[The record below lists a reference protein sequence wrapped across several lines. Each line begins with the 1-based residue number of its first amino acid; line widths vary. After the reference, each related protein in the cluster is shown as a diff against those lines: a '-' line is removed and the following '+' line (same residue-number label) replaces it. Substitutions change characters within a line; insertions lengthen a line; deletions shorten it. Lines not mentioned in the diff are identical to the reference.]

1 MVYTDM
7 LTRKDAIKIESLIGI
22 NKTNYISVPKDTP
35 LKQSLGVPKDTPLKQ
50 SLGLPCILQYRGI

>member
-1 MVYTDM
+1 M

-35 LKQSLGVPKDTPLKQ
+35 LKQFLGVPKDTPLKQ
-50 SLGLPCILQYRGI
+50 SLGLLFNLGVYKL